1 MSPEPTA
8 TPTPTPTPAPTANE
22 SGLSLETEPLLFFNP
37 TLAGLALPGNIQ
49 PFPGPFPFDEEP
61 AVRAEVAE

>member
-8 TPTPTPTPAPTANE
+8 TPSPALTPTPAAKET
-22 SGLSLETEPLLFFNP
+22 GLSLETEPLLFFDP
-37 TLAGLALPGNIQ
+37 TLAGLAEPGSIQ
-49 PFPGPFPFDEEP
+49 PFPGTVPFDEEP